1 MWFRCT
7 LITLPT
13 GGVLHG
19 VYVNQ
24 SRFTEGKKTAGFLG
38 VVLCPARSSRWSRVS
53 PSVPECLR
61 PKLQC
66 WADRRSQWKVPET
79 GFLGFF
85 YRRGTAYGGC
95 VEIAQSFTGPASH
108 CLRPGEQEPPSGHT
122 RSPRLILCRG
132 EGGEDGHKP
141 EPGPGDAHSCLAE
154 AGGGGSGLPSV
165 CCCYVSVLFILPL
178 ACYVRLCCEFA
189 LRDACPKPA
198 RCRGATYAHGL
209 RG

>member
-1 MWFRCT
+1 MFT
-7 LITLPT
+7 LIRVDLQRERKPPASLGSFSAQLAAA
-13 GGVLHG
+13 GGP
-19 VYVNQ
+19 
-24 SRFTEGKKTAGFLG
+24 E
-38 VVLCPARSSRWSRVS
+38 CPRVS
-53 PSVPECLR
+53 PSVSVLSCSAGLTEEV
-61 PKLQC
+61 
-66 WADRRSQWKVPET
+66 SEWKVPET

-85 YRRGTAYGGC
+85 YRRGTAYGGAK
-95 VEIAQSFTGPASH
+95 IAQSFTGPASH

-132 EGGEDGHKP
+132 KAGEDGHKP

-198 RCRGATYAHGL
+198 QCRGATYAHGL